1 MNSEAAER
9 LGAMALAWLAQ
20 DDELL
25 GPFMAASGA
34 DPAQLRAMAA
44 EPGFLGFVLDFVLQD
59 DATVMGLAT
68 FVGVRPEDVARA
80 RALLPGGDQPHW
92 T

>member
-1 MNSEAAER
+1 MNAEAAER
-9 LGAMALAWLAQ
+9 LGALALAWLAQ

-44 EPGFLGFVLDFVLQD
+44 DPGFLGFVLDFVLQD
-59 DATVMGLAT
+59 DATVIGLAA
-68 FVGVRPEDVARA
+68 FAAVPPDHVARA
-80 RALLPGGDQPHW
+80 RALMPGGEQTHW

>member
-9 LGAMALAWLAQ
+9 LGALALAWMAQ

-34 DPAQLRAMAA
+34 DPTHLRAMAA
-44 EPGFLGFVLDFVLQD
+44 EPEFLGFVLDFVLQED
-59 DATVMGLAT
+59 SRVTRFAAFAD
-68 FVGVRPEDVARA
+68 VRPEDVARA